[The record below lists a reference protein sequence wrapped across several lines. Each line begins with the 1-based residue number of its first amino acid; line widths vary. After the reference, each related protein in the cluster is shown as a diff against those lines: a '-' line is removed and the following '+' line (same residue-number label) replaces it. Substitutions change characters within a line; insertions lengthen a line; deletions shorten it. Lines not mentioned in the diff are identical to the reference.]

1 MLTILFNVWK
11 IVEWIPS
18 KFVNTEYR
26 SSESIWRVRVD
37 DDSGIY
43 WWLFFLKQ
51 FFCSEKKQKKQIFY
65 LRTNLNRNIF
75 TSGGSI
81 SFILNIE
88 RSGELGMKAS
98 KIKIDFV
105 FQSMRDVTIGSNG
118 RMFFLWA
125 HFCHVSLSLFLFECF
140 EKTQDICCLNIGRSW
155 KETKISYV

>member
-1 MLTILFNVWK
+1 MMTV
-11 IVEWIPS
+11 
-18 KFVNTEYR
+18 
-26 SSESIWRVRVD
+26 ESIV
-37 DDSGIY
+37 G
-43 WWLFFLKQ
+43 FFSQTIFLRRKR
-51 FFCSEKKQKKQIFY
+51 KQKKQIFY

-118 RMFFLWA
+118 RMFFL
-125 HFCHVSLSLFLFECF
+125 
-140 EKTQDICCLNIGRSW
+140 
-155 KETKISYV
+155 